1 MNNNKDCQVGQLSR
15 ALIKLFKVEVREV
28 ALQLRDLE
36 LAVTTFAINTFIF
49 SLLNPYIIRGIF
61 LEYIYL
67 INDF

>member
-1 MNNNKDCQVGQLSR
+1 MNNNKDCRVGQLSS
-15 ALIKLFKVEVREV
+15 ALTKLFKVEVREV

-36 LAVTTFAINTFIF
+36 LAVTNFAILTFIF
-49 SLLNPYIIRGIF
+49 SLLNNYIKRVLY